1 MSCVRSNLTSSVAA
15 TGSVAATS
23 TGLAAALSS
32 SVLWFA
38 ARSEV
43 TSSLALLM
51 VLGAGLRGL
60 VSVLGGEGAGRSGSL
75 ALSWPSCGERADV
88 AERSVDVG
96 EGERHGTAIGDAM
109 VSGWEVDGRSSE
121 TGEGEGERHGSAM
134 RGQLELELCGDW
146 CPCETGDREG
156 ERLLGEGERG
166 DGRARRWRSLAL
178 DRWFPGDCAFPLSR
192 LVVTTGLS
200 SSDMAAG
207 TERERLCASGER
219 VGGGSAGA
227 VTS

>member
-1 MSCVRSNLTSSVAA
+1 M
-15 TGSVAATS
+15 
-23 TGLAAALSS
+23 
-32 SVLWFA
+32 
-38 ARSEV
+38 
-43 TSSLALLM
+43 
-51 VLGAGLRGL
+51 
-60 VSVLGGEGAGRSGSL
+60 
-75 ALSWPSCGERADV
+75 RADEV
-88 AERSVDVG
+88 ERSVGVG
-96 EGERHGTAIGDAM
+96 EGERRGTARGDAM

-121 TGEGEGERHGSAM
+121 TGDGEGEGESHGSAM

-146 CPCETGDREG
+146 RPCETGDREG

-166 DGRARRWRSLAL
+166 DGRAQRWRSLAL
-178 DRWFPGDCAFPLSR
+178 DRWYPGDCAFPLSR

-219 VGGGSAGA
+219 VGGGRAVA